1 LLLLKLLLPFGG
13 NEMFSGGQNLRALR
27 EQLGLTMRDVESAS
41 ARIAERHG
49 NDEYAIPPSRL
60 SDVETKGVI
69 PSIYRMYSLA
79 VIYRR
84 DVRELLSWY
93 GVDLNRV
100 AADLELAFPPKS
112 HFSEALA
119 GISAVQVPVR
129 LDPGFDPRRTANFGR
144 MVEQWGLVPMAYLE
158 QFANCE
164 FTYGYVG
171 SEDLTMYP
179 ILPPG
184 SFVQVDESKNRVIE
198 GGWRSEYERPIY
210 FVETRNGH
218 TCCWCTLTREEL
230 ILQPHPLS
238 PVAAR
243 ALKYPQE
250 AEIIG
255 QVVGVAMRLGEW
267 RPVFDSAPESKE
279 RVALN

>member
-1 LLLLKLLLPFGG
+1 
-13 NEMFSGGQNLRALR
+13 MFSGGQNLRMLR
-27 EQLGLTMRDVESAS
+27 EQLGLTMRDVEGAS
-41 ARIAERHG
+41 TRIAEKHG
-49 NDEYAIPPSRL
+49 NDEFAIPPSRL

-69 PSIYRMYSLA
+69 PSVYRLYSLA

-84 DVRELLSWY
+84 DIRELLSWY
-93 GVDLNRV
+93 GVDLNQI
-100 AADLELAFPPKS
+100 AGDLDLALPPKS

-119 GISAVQVPVR
+119 GISAVQIPVR
-129 LDPGFDPRRTANFGR
+129 LDPGFDPRRTANIGR
-144 MVEQWGLVPMAYLE
+144 MVEQWGMVPIAYLA
-158 QFANCE
+158 QFATCQY
-164 FTYGYVG
+164 TYGYVG
-171 SEDLTMYP
+171 SEDWTMFP

-184 SFVQVDESKNRVIE
+184 TFVQVDEAKNRVSE

-218 TCCWCTLTREEL
+218 TCCWCTLTREEI

-267 RPVFDSAPESKE
+267 RPTFDSSNGSNSSSGSKE